1 VLVPAGRTVP
11 EVDTIS
17 VAYIDEGPRDG
28 TAVVMLHGEPT
39 WGYLYRHMVRDLI
52 DRGYRVLV
60 PDQVGFGR
68 SDQPC
73 ARSAYTYAAHV
84 AWIGAWWDAVD
95 SAQFE
100 GRDVR
105 RMISWV
111 ARQPGVAV
119 DRAGD
124 PRLGMVGGS
133 YGGGIQFVTAATD
146 CRVDAIAPIIAWNSL
161 VTSLGKARTPKAGW
175 SAILMAAS
183 AGGRVDPRVTA
194 ANDHQLETGTVS
206 DASLRFFASRGPGP
220 LLRRI
225 EQPTLIIQ
233 GTVDD
238 LFTPTEAVRNYE
250 ILRENGTTVSMAWYC
265 GGHGTCLTDPG
276 SIDPGGLSVAW
287 MDRYVKGE
295 RSAPVLR
302 GFEFVDQDGRVLAA
316 RAYPPKAGPRV
327 TARGSGTLALQ
338 QAGGSGPPA
347 VRPSGTGVNAVVDGL
362 AWRIT
367 PGPAANALN
376 VPIAFDADTVVVG
389 APRLTLAYTGTAA
402 STGECTRL
410 ERVFAQLLDTRTG
423 IVVGNQITPIPV
435 RLDGRPRSISVP
447 LEAVGY
453 SATVNSRL
461 SLQIVANSNA
471 YAEPCFGGTLEVGR
485 VSISLP
491 TAVGM
496 RTVTAD

>member
-1 VLVPAGRTVP
+1 
-11 EVDTIS
+11 
-17 VAYIDEGPRDG
+17 
-28 TAVVMLHGEPT
+28 
-39 WGYLYRHMVRDLI
+39 
-52 DRGYRVLV
+52 
-60 PDQVGFGR
+60 
-68 SDQPC
+68 
-73 ARSAYTYAAHV
+73 
-84 AWIGAWWDAVD
+84 
-95 SAQFE
+95 
-100 GRDVR
+100 
-105 RMISWV
+105 
-111 ARQPGVAV
+111 
-119 DRAGD
+119 
-124 PRLGMVGGS
+124 
-133 YGGGIQFVTAATD
+133 
-146 CRVDAIAPIIAWNSL
+146 
-161 VTSLGKARTPKAGW
+161 
-175 SAILMAAS
+175 
-183 AGGRVDPRVTA
+183 
-194 ANDHQLETGTVS
+194 
-206 DASLRFFASRGPGP
+206 
-220 LLRRI
+220 
-225 EQPTLIIQ
+225 
-233 GTVDD
+233 
-238 LFTPTEAVRNYE
+238 
-250 ILRENGTTVSMAWYC
+250 
-265 GGHGTCLTDPG
+265 
-276 SIDPGGLSVAW
+276 